1 MDDVANKAPKP
12 QAATVRYDD
21 DTYSWAFEQ
30 AALLRAG
37 KWSELDIEHLAD
49 EIEDVGKSEKWK
61 LESAL
66 RLVLMHL
73 LKWDHQPDKRTR
85 SWTLSIAVHRK
96 TAARMLRENPGLKGV
111 LAEVLANAY
120 DTARLD
126 ASGETDLD
134 LSVFPE
140 ACPYDVD
147 AIMTRPIEWPA
158 AGRDSDSFKD

>member
-12 QAATVRYDD
+12 RKATVRYED

-37 KWSELDIEHLAD
+37 RWSELDIGHLAD
-49 EIEDVGKSEKWK
+49 EIEDVGKSEARE

-73 LKWDHQPDKRTR
+73 LKWDHQPEKRTR

-96 TAARMLRENPGLKGV
+96 FAARALRKNPGLKGV
-111 LAEVLANAY
+111 LVEVLADAY
-120 DTARLD
+120 ETARLE

-140 ACPYDVD
+140 ACPYDFD
-147 AIMTRPIEWPA
+147 TLMTRPVEWPPA
-158 AGRDSDSFKD
+158 AS

>member
-1 MDDVANKAPKP
+1 MDDVANKARK
-12 QAATVRYDD
+12 ATVRYED

-73 LKWDHQPDKRTR
+73 LKWDHQPGKRSR
-85 SWTLSIAVHRK
+85 SWTNSIAVHRK

-120 DTARLD
+120 EAARFE
-126 ASGETDLD
+126 ASTETDLD
-134 LSVFPE
+134 PAVFPE
-140 ACPYDVD
+140 ACPYDFD
-147 AIMTRPIEWPA
+147 TLMTRPVEWPA
-158 AGRDSDSFKD
+158 PAE

>member
-1 MDDVANKAPKP
+1 MDDVANKAPKTP
-12 QAATVRYDD
+12 QPKAAVRYEDD
-21 DTYSWAFEQ
+21 AYSWAFEQ

-37 KWSELDIEHLAD
+37 RWSELDIEHLAD
-49 EIEDVGKSEKWK
+49 EIEDVGKSEARD

-85 SWTLSIAVHRK
+85 SWTLSIAIHRK
-96 TAARMLRENPGLKGV
+96 LAARVLRENPGLKGV
-111 LAEVLANAY
+111 LAEVLADAY
-120 DTARLD
+120 DTARLE

-134 LSVFPE
+134 LAVFPE
-140 ACPYDVD
+140 ACPYDFD

-158 AGRDSDSFKD
+158 ATS